1 MRLII
6 ENGMKASVGVE
17 YVKSGATGS
26 VGLLYVYYQNFGRE
40 FSTGGTTRGLKQ
52 IIQS

>member
-40 FSTGGTTRGLKQ
+40 FSTGGGSKQ
-52 IIQS
+52 NIQS